1 MGDRLLTVFLCGDVM
16 TGRGVDQVLPH
27 PGDPELRERHA
38 DDARAYVR
46 LAERAHGRIPRPAGF
61 AWPWGDAL
69 PILEDVAPDVRVIN
83 LETSITRSRDFA
95 PGKAVHYRM
104 SPGNVPCVAAVRPDA
119 CALANNHVL
128 DFGRRGLE
136 DTLDAVSGAGL
147 WPAAVPVPGS
157 GRVVI
162 FSCGTVSS
170 GIPPA
175 GPLPGPGRID
185 FLPDLSDATADELIG
200 RARAAKGPGDVVVVS
215 VHWGSNWGYGV
226 GPDQVRFAHRLID
239 GGVDL
244 IHGHSSHHP
253 GPVEVFGGRLVLYG
267 CGDCIND
274 YEGITGHERYRGDLR
289 LLYFASLQ
297 PDTGALAALQMAPMR
312 ARKLRLYR
320 AAEADGR
327 WLGTVMERASSRFA
341 SRVDLGPDGLLAL
354 RSGQS
359 AWPRPL
365 RTWWRRSGRRAG
377 HGSRVLIE
385 APPLPGP
392 GRPAGP
398 PGRAASL
405 LGPPGTCPGGPH
417 TDPG

>member
-1 MGDRLLTVFLCGDVM
+1 MGDGLLTLFLCGDVM

-27 PGDPELRERHA
+27 PGDPELRERYA
-38 DDARAYVR
+38 ADARAYVR
-46 LAERAHGRIPRPAGF
+46 LAERAHGRIPRQAGF

-69 PILEDVAPDVRVIN
+69 QVLEEAAPDVRVIN

-95 PGKAVHYRM
+95 PGKAIHYRM
-104 SPGNVPCVAAVRPDA
+104 SPGNVPCVAAARPDA

-136 DTLDAVSGAGL
+136 DTLEAVSGAGL
-147 WPAAVPVPGS
+147 RAVGAGRDAGEARRPVAVPVPGG

-170 GIPPA
+170 GIPA
-175 GPLPGPGRID
+175 GWAAAPGRAGID
-185 FLPDLSDATADELIG
+185 FLPDLSDATADEVIG

-215 VHWGSNWGYGV
+215 IHWGSNWGYAV

-253 GPVEVFGGRLVLYG
+253 GPVEVFGGKLVLYG

-289 LLYFASLQ
+289 LLYFASLH
-297 PDTGALAALQMAPMR
+297 PGTGTLAALRMAPMQ
-312 ARKLRLYR
+312 ARKLRLHR
-320 AAEADGR
+320 APQADAR
-327 WLGTVMERASSRFA
+327 WLGTVMQRASSRFG
-341 SRVDLGPDGLLAL
+341 SRVDLQPDGLLAL
-354 RSGQS
+354 RPVQS
-359 AWPRPL
+359 
-365 RTWWRRSGRRAG
+365 
-377 HGSRVLIE
+377 
-385 APPLPGP
+385 
-392 GRPAGP
+392 
-398 PGRAASL
+398 
-405 LGPPGTCPGGPH
+405 
-417 TDPG
+417 